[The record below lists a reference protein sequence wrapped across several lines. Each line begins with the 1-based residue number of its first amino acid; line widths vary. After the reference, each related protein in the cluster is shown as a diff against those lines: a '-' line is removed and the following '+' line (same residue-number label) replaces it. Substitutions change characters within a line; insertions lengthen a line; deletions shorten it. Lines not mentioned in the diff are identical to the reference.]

1 MLLVPSFTK
10 KSGYQSD
17 SLIVDLFRL
26 TDNESDIDLTW
37 PLDVAGCRDKYS
49 FQVTTTRLRRHC
61 RSADDQ
67 NGKELPGWKGCK
79 SFVLQKASNVSLIVF
94 LFFGK

>member
-26 TDNESDIDLTW
+26 TDNESDIDLT
-37 PLDVAGCRDKYS
+37 
-49 FQVTTTRLRRHC
+49 
-61 RSADDQ
+61 
-67 NGKELPGWKGCK
+67 
-79 SFVLQKASNVSLIVF
+79 
-94 LFFGK
+94 